1 MGRSPLSRGEKHHR
15 IPISRRM
22 VTALARWQMH
32 VETAMFDRD
41 TDSNYIDGRIDTSE
55 PGGEQDKPS
64 LDIREEIQKASIVDS
79 TKPKEGE
86 LLATLPELIL
96 DAQKKALDIVL
107 EDSPDLAKG
116 LKTPC
121 YKWQDKNQEPRGAV
135 LLIHG
140 FPAHGKVYDNLARK
154 LAAEGMVVYAP
165 DMRGLGR
172 AYTSG
177 LATQLD
183 YVDGSSDNDLAVLA
197 KRIRDENPGLP
208 LMVGGESMGGVFS
221 IRLAALHPEMV
232 DGLILSGAAIKNVPH
247 YMGLGPQALRNLINP
262 NRKIDFSNQIR
273 RFFSDDPRIIDD
285 LMRDPLVR
293 KRFDIQELTQCRAV
307 ARDTVPLVGRIKED
321 VPVLLL
327 QSVNDMQTPYRRS
340 MRVYDHE
347 LRSKDFTP
355 VIFPPRGHILIE
367 SPYMHKDV
375 EDTVLNWIRKKV
387 P

>member
-1 MGRSPLSRGEKHHR
+1 MFEREAEAAEK
-15 IPISRRM
+15 PAAPVPA
-22 VTALARWQMH
+22 VTAEIEKISNQDNSRTQDREVLA
-32 VETAMFDRD
+32 A
-41 TDSNYIDGRIDTSE
+41 
-55 PGGEQDKPS
+55 
-64 LDIREEIQKASIVDS
+64 
-79 TKPKEGE
+79 
-86 LLATLPELIL
+86 LPELIL
-96 DAQKKALDIVL
+96 EAKKTGVDVVR

-140 FPAHGKVYDNLARK
+140 FPAHGKVYDNLASK

-172 AYTSG
+172 AYSTG
-177 LATQLD
+177 LAPRLD
-183 YVDGSSDNDLAVLA
+183 YDSTSDNDLAILA

-208 LMVGGESMGGVFS
+208 LMVGGESMGGVYS

-232 DGLILSGAAIKNVPH
+232 DGLMLSGAAIKNVPH
-247 YMGLGPQALRNLINP
+247 YAGLAPQALRNLINP
-262 NRKIDFSNQIR
+262 NRPVDFSNQIR
-273 RFFSDDPRIIDD
+273 RFFSDDPKIINE
-285 LMRDPLVR
+285 LLSDPLVR
-293 KRFDIQELTQCRAV
+293 KHFDITELTQCRAV
-307 ARDTVPLVGRIKED
+307 ARDTVPLVGRIRSD

-327 QSVNDMQTPYRRS
+327 QSVDDMQTPYRRS

-367 SPYMHKDV
+367 GNHVHKDV
-375 EDTVLNWIRKKV
+375 EDTVVNWLNKKV
-387 P
+387 PRKN